1 MGRKINYWSCLIRFS
16 LCNYLCSSFLEEKGE
31 QLQSYITHR
40 GNNPVTNSVAISWA
54 EIAFGNWLMV
64 YLLSATKLEKLKAEW
79 AEFSESEKC
88 NHLDLNVWFWFG
100 FGYWGIKINRHK
112 GQIGGIYLF
121 IFKKNHWTAF
131 CRAHKKRWS
140 FVLLQSYVVI
150 QSDTQPTV
158 NQWPAMTDNGH
169 KAIIR

>member
-16 LCNYLCSSFLEEKGE
+16 LCNYLCSYFSEEKGE
-31 QLQSYITHR
+31 QLQSYTTHT

-79 AEFSESEKC
+79 LITCLCRAEFSESEKC

-100 FGYWGIKINRHK
+100 LAIEASKINRHK
-112 GQIGGIYLF
+112 GQIGGIFFFFLN
-121 IFKKNHWTAF
+121 NHWTAF
-131 CRAHKKRWS
+131 CRAHKKDEAS
-140 FVLLQSYVVI
+140 FCCNPMLSFRV
-150 QSDTQPTV
+150 TR
-158 NQWPAMTDNGH
+158 NQQ
-169 KAIIR
+169 